1 METYE
6 SFMKGKYTF
15 DILEN
20 LCNNRGL
27 EYRGEI
33 RIHTRREKVKVYCG
47 CSGEREVLVLGLRC
61 GNMCCPKK
69 AKLGENNPAYK
80 KSPWNKG
87 KKCPGLGGRP
97 EGKKNS
103 KPYSQEILEKYS
115 QARKR
120 ITENG
125 QPWSGFQRPQDEN
138 RPDKLYF
145 IKLHNGKYKVGR
157 SYKGWLYRKKETA
170 ELLGEWSGKSIDI
183 WNLEKK
189 VLKQF
194 SQYKAP
200 LNEMSMGRGMTE
212 HFIDTLPVQEV
223 VSFIDK
229 CSQSSSSSNSSES
242 SYS

>member
-1 METYE
+1 
-6 SFMKGKYTF
+6 MKGTYTVNILKELCKNKGLKY
-15 DILEN
+15 IGEN
-20 LCNNRGL
+20 RT
-27 EYRGEI
+27 
-33 RIHTRREKVKVYCG
+33 HTRRERVKVYCE
-47 CSGEREVLVLGLRC
+47 CSGEREILVCGLNS
-61 GNMCCPKK
+61 GGVCCPRK

-87 KKCPGLGGRP
+87 KKCPGIGGRP
-97 EGKKNS
+97 EGVKNS
-103 KPYSQEILEKYS
+103 KPFNSEIREKYS

-120 ITENG
+120 ITANG
-125 QPWSGFQRPQDEN
+125 QPWSGFQRPKDNE

-189 VLKQF
+189 VLEEF

-212 HFIDTLPVQEV
+212 HFLETLP
-223 VSFIDK
+223 IDK
-229 CSQSSSSSNSSES
+229 VLEYINQKHQ
-242 SYS
+242 